1 MLGFGIAKLFFTLAV
16 IAMIWYGSKWWA
28 RIRERAKLQQ
38 RRRRA
43 AVDREPAGAS
53 SARNRRTAPVED
65 TVRCASCDAYV
76 PLREPRS
83 CGRADCPYPG

>member
-1 MLGFGIAKLFFTLAV
+1 MLGFGIAKLLFTLAV
-16 IAMIWYGSKWWA
+16 IAMIWYGSKWWV

-38 RRRRA
+38 QRRA
-43 AVDREPAGAS
+43 AVDHEPE
-53 SARNRRTAPVED
+53 ARGSRSRRTAAVED
-65 TVRCASCDAYV
+65 TILCASCGAYV

>member
-28 RIRERAKLQQ
+28 RIRARAILQQQ
-38 RRRRA
+38 RRA
-43 AVDREPAGAS
+43 AMDHEPAAAG
-53 SARNRRTAPVED
+53 SARSRRDAAVED
-65 TVRCASCDAYV
+65 TVRCASCGAYV
-76 PLREPRS
+76 PARGPRS